1 MAKNSIT
8 DYDNTSGN
16 NTDVQSVD
24 ISEGCSP
31 SGINN
36 AIREV
41 MADLADVNDGT
52 VALTSPQAANMTVT
66 GTVTTDTIAENTSAA
81 GVTIDGVLL
90 KDGGVGSATAA
101 ITAYLS
107 SLNGGQL
114 GGNRNLIINGNMA
127 VSQRTS
133 SAVTVNSPTRTY
145 AVDRFFGFG
154 TSSAG
159 VFTEEQSTDV
169 PSGERFH
176 NSSKITVTTNS
187 SPSGSQTYGWGQG
200 IEGLNTA
207 SLMFGSSNAMTVTL
221 SFWIKSSLT
230 GTFSVILANYGGTRT
245 YPATYTI
252 SSANTWEYQT
262 ITVAGDQSGTWN
274 TDNTEGLSVLWMLGT
289 GSSLHGTANAWGA
302 SKFGVSGQTDLIAT
316 NGATLY
322 ITGVQLEV
330 GEATPFEHRSY
341 GDELARCQRYYE
353 QMSGGGGDMVSGVGQ
368 AFNSSSGETA
378 VIYKVEK
385 RVAPTITTSGS
396 FQIWIGNGSA
406 SATSNA
412 FAEVRTTQA
421 TWQYGGGSAGS
432 IGQAIQFYA
441 DGGTAT
447 VKIDAEL

>member
-1 MAKNSIT
+1 MALSKILPASQEQ
-8 DYDNTSGN
+8 Y
-16 NTDVQSVD
+16 
-24 ISEGCSP
+24 
-31 SGINN
+31 
-36 AIREV
+36 
-41 MADLADVNDGT
+41 
-52 VALTSPQAANMTVT
+52 
-66 GTVTTDTIAENTSAA
+66 A
-81 GVTIDGVLL
+81 G
-90 KDGGVGSATAA
+90 A
-101 ITAYLS
+101 
-107 SLNGGQL
+107 
-114 GGNRNLIINGNMA
+114 RNLIINGNMA

-169 PSGERFH
+169 PSGQRFN

-207 SLMFGSSNAMTVTL
+207 SLMFGSANAMTVTL

-230 GTFSVILANYGGTRT
+230 GTFSVILANNGGART

-341 GDELARCQRYYE
+341 GDELARCKRYYQDYYCATFYSSYGATYNYITVQLQPE
-353 QMSGGGGDMVSGVGQ
+353 MRATPTVTGLSGGNQEPSNKHHTR
-368 AFNSSSGETA
+368 AYSSGSAYAYYTN
-378 VIYKVEK
+378 
-385 RVAPTITTSGS
+385 PT
-396 FQIWIGNGSA
+396 F
-406 SATSNA
+406 
-412 FAEVRTTQA
+412 
-421 TWQYGGGSAGS
+421 
-432 IGQAIQFYA
+432 
-441 DGGTAT
+441 
-447 VKIDAEL
+447 DAEL

>member
-1 MAKNSIT
+1 MALSKILPASQEQ
-8 DYDNTSGN
+8 Y
-16 NTDVQSVD
+16 
-24 ISEGCSP
+24 
-31 SGINN
+31 
-36 AIREV
+36 
-41 MADLADVNDGT
+41 
-52 VALTSPQAANMTVT
+52 
-66 GTVTTDTIAENTSAA
+66 A
-81 GVTIDGVLL
+81 G
-90 KDGGVGSATAA
+90 A
-101 ITAYLS
+101 
-107 SLNGGQL
+107 
-114 GGNRNLIINGNMA
+114 RNLIINGAMQVA
-127 VSQRTS
+127 QRGA

-169 PSGERFH
+169 PSGQRFN

-207 SLMFGSSNAMTVTL
+207 SLMFGSANAMTVTL

-230 GTFSVILANYGGTRT
+230 GTFSVILANNGGART

-330 GEATPFEHRSY
+330 GEATPFEHRSF
-341 GDELARCQRYYE
+341 GDELARCQRYGWRIAE
-353 QMSGGGGDMVSGVGQ
+353 GLPKRVATGVWNNSTSADIIWPLPVQMRAAPTLTVASNGAVLDFAVSWHNATSVTL
-368 AFNSSSGETA
+368 SGETSNRLA
-378 VIYKVEK
+378 SLICS
-385 RVAPTITTSGS
+385 VASSGATQGDGAAWGGIS
-396 FQIWIGNGSA
+396 GN
-406 SATSNA
+406 NPDA
-412 FAEVRTTQA
+412 FL
-421 TWQYGGGSAGS
+421 
-432 IGQAIQFYA
+432 
-441 DGGTAT
+441 
-447 VKIDAEL
+447 DAEL